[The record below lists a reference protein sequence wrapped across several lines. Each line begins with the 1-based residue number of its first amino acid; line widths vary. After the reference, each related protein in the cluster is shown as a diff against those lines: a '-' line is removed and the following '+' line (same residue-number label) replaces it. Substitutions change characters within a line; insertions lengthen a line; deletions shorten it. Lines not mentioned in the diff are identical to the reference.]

1 MWLTQIN
8 FLWLKLPGD
17 ARKEKRNMAVAE
29 PNLLLQKSP
38 AEISFS
44 CCWNLFLPLLKSTL
58 LTAQNTLAETTANLQ
73 EKLLA
78 E

>member
-8 FLWLKLPGD
+8 FLWLKLPQN

-29 PNLLLQKSP
+29 PNLLLLKSLSLA

-44 CCWNLFLPLLKSTL
+44 CC
-58 LTAQNTLAETTANLQ
+58 
-73 EKLLA
+73 
-78 E
+78 